1 MLQEMHLMRLASR
14 INAVPALRWDFQYQ
28 KMPDE
33 VHVEVDSDW
42 AQCPRTRREVV
53 WCSGASTCSTATV
66 SNSTRHR
73 SAALRSTCTMS

>member
-1 MLQEMHLMRLASR
+1 MLQEMHSMRLASR

-42 AQCPRTRREVV
+42 AQ
-53 WCSGASTCSTATV
+53 
-66 SNSTRHR
+66 
-73 SAALRSTCTMS
+73 